1 MQLQHHPV
9 KLAVVRLNLILLLL
23 CVLAGPG
30 IAQQV
35 DSATVKLT
43 LLLPDTLP
51 ITNSLRVYTD
61 PTLKLNENTVLEYP
75 FEPFPNGGKLYI
87 KPGSNHWFQFSV
99 QNLTTDSVRLLLWTT
114 EASSA
119 DLFLVERDVAKK
131 VGQAGSIRSYAQLSY
146 PFSYR
151 YVELKLPPR
160 EELFYLLRIEE
171 FLENQRLSDL
181 YLMSPAALASNREV
195 RIDRANNQQFYYLFF
210 GILTFFT
217 VLSGTQYL
225 INRNRAFLYYAF
237 YLLACIGLNAKQI
250 QWLFGQ
256 APYSLLSEYRYV
268 VVYGESILT
277 YLMVIAY
284 VVFIRQFLSLRT
296 EAPIAHRWLGYS
308 IKVCAG
314 LILTDLLL
322 RLYPGYAWSFTL
334 FTYTRVLLFG
344 LFYAV
349 VLYMLTQFRKPL
361 FRYIFTGSLL
371 MMLPFTLVLLNHL
384 GILPKDGE
392 TLATPYYKVI
402 QSGQWYIPIHT
413 SRMGILIEILFFYLG
428 LSHLNRL
435 YKQKSESLESIL
447 AGHSATPAAA
457 PMPPVQK
464 AIFKIP
470 NRSGFETVPVEDIL
484 YCQAASNM
492 CVLYLKDGKQKV
504 VSRTL
509 KDTLKELS
517 GYGFMRIHRSH
528 AVRLS
533 AIQEF
538 RHAGHTGQVILQDG
552 TLLNVSRQHKATI
565 LAQIE

>member
-1 MQLQHHPV
+1 M
-9 KLAVVRLNLILLLL
+9 LLL
-23 CVLAGPG
+23 CFLPGQGLA
-30 IAQQV
+30 QRV

-43 LLLPDTLP
+43 LPLPDTLP
-51 ITNSLRVYTD
+51 ITTSLRVYTD

-75 FEPFPNGGKLYI
+75 FESFPDRGKLYV
-87 KPGSNHWFQFSV
+87 KPGRNYWFKFSV
-99 QNLTTDSVRLLLWTT
+99 QNLTTDSIRSLLWTT

-119 DLFLVERDVAKK
+119 DLFLIERGAARK
-131 VGQAGSIRSYAQLSY
+131 VGQAGSICSYDQLSY
-146 PFSYR
+146 PFSYH
-151 YVELKLPPR
+151 YLELKLPPR
-160 EELFYLLRIEE
+160 EKQVYLLRIEE

-181 YLMSPAALASNREV
+181 YLVSPTALQSDQEI
-195 RIDRANNQQFYYLFF
+195 RIQKANNRQFYYLFF
-210 GILTFFT
+210 GLLTFFT

-250 QWLFGQ
+250 RWLFGQ
-256 APYSLLSEYRYV
+256 APYSLLSEYRYI

-277 YLMVIAY
+277 YLMAIAY

-296 EAPIAHRWLGYS
+296 EAPVAHRWLGYS
-308 IKVCAG
+308 IGVCAG

-349 VLYMLTQFRKPL
+349 VLYLLTQFRKPL

-392 TLATPYYKVI
+392 VLATPYYKVI
-402 QSGQWYIPIHT
+402 QSGQWSIPMHT
-413 SRMGILIEILFFYLG
+413 SRMGVLLEILCFYMG

-447 AGHSATPAAA
+447 ARQSATPAAA
-457 PMPPVQK
+457 PLPPAQK

-470 NRSGFETVPVEDIL
+470 NRSGFETVPVDDIL

-492 CVLYLKDGKQKV
+492 CVLHLENGRQKV

-517 GYGFMRIHRSH
+517 SYGFMRIHRSH